1 MATTWKLLE
10 TWDGTREQTYP
21 DPENEGE
28 TKTETLTGITDIKV
42 LFTCKDKT
50 PNVKHER
57 TVNVVLDADGKYDE
71 AAMKECWGENT
82 NDILNSFQEELSQL
96 DDWNSSNIDESI
108 NIFVN
113 AINVGKGK
121 LMQPLR
127 IALTGALKGPS
138 IPDLMTLLGKETCLI
153 RFKNILKNS

>member
-1 MATTWKLLE
+1 MVTLWCFIGIEGAVVISGKAQKKSDVSKATIIGFSAALLM
-10 TWDGTREQTYP
+10 Y
-21 DPENEGE
+21 
-28 TKTETLTGITDIKV
+28 LLLSALAFGILK
-42 LFTCKDKT
+42 
-50 PNVKHER
+50 
-57 TVNVVLDADGKYDE
+57 
-71 AAMKECWGENT
+71 
-82 NDILNSFQEELSQL
+82 QEELSQL

-138 IPDLMTLLGKETCLI
+138 IPDLMTLLGKETCLT